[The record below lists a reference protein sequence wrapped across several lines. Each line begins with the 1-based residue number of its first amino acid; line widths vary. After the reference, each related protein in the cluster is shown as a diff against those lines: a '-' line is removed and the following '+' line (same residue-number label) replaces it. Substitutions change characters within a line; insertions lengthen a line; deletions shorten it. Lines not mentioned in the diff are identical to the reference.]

1 MPFVFSAICVLIVV
15 TMITQVAI
23 GALRL
28 LQGELRPPPTVI
40 YVQINFAP
48 DLPEQVGEPDDEYE
62 GEERWSVPVQE
73 TQRGP

>member
-23 GALRL
+23 VALRL
-28 LQGELRPPPTVI
+28 LQGERRPKPTVI

-48 DLPEQVGEPDDEYE
+48 DLPEQVGEPDDEHE
-62 GEERWSVPVQE
+62 SEERWSVPVQE